1 MKAEKIARLLPE
13 IFQATAGTSGPLDG
27 FLAAQERLH
36 APCESA
42 IGGFADQL
50 DPRRAAPPFVY
61 LLAHW
66 MDLDCL
72 LDGPAHAPR
81 FAAGVGRLRELI
93 ASAARNA
100 RERGTERTLIRLL
113 ETATGCTGFKIE
125 TDSDSIFRFT
135 VHAPQEARAFSGLV
149 SRIVA
154 AEKPAFAVCE
164 LRFAAAGAAEDVAS
178 DGPVDASPDAAIE
191 PAT

>member
-13 IFQATAGTSGPLDG
+13 IFQATVGASGPLDG

-42 IGGFADQL
+42 IDGFADQL
-50 DPRRAAPPFVY
+50 DPRLAAPAFVY

-66 MDLDCL
+66 MDLDYL
-72 LDGPAHAPR
+72 LDGPSHAPR

-93 ASAARNA
+93 ATAAKNA
-100 RERGTERTLIRLL
+100 RERGTERTLVRLL
-113 ETATGCTGFKIE
+113 ETATGCNGFTIE
-125 TDSDSIFRFT
+125 TDSGSIFHFK
-135 VHAPQEARAFSGLV
+135 VHAPKEARAFSGLI

-164 LRFAAAGAAEDVAS
+164 LSFAAADAETAADPA
-178 DGPVDASPDAAIE
+178 DAP
-191 PAT
+191 TT